1 MEAEVTR
8 DEFGGYCCKRWG
20 KTFFDGMDGMEY
32 SSGDDDNICDLL
44 GFDVEKKALEIVKS
58 DLEKKKK
65 SLSPSKIG
73 LKVC

>member
-1 MEAEVTR
+1 ME
-8 DEFGGYCCKRWG
+8 GI
-20 KTFFDGMDGMEY
+20 EY

-58 DLEKKKK
+58 DLERKKK
-65 SLSPSKIG
+65 SVSPSKIG